1 MGGGSPVLSLPLGV
15 SKCMGW
21 CVLEQEGSTRGS
33 TFMSLAASGAGY
45 FLTVSQ
51 FRNDP
56 NPNSV
61 TSLFTGLGIAGIS
74 KAMWLRSAP
83 QVDLQSE
90 SPVILEED
98 AFLIP

>member
-15 SKCMGW
+15 SECMSW

-33 TFMSLAASGAGY
+33 SFMSIAASGAGY
-45 FLTVSQ
+45 FLTASR

-61 TSLFTGLGIAGIS
+61 TSLFVGLGIAGIS
-74 KAMWLRSAP
+74 KAMWLRRVP
-83 QVDLQSE
+83 WVDLRSE
-90 SPVILEED
+90 VL
-98 AFLIP
+98 